1 MMKTH
6 LLFAPIAIFLF
17 AGHLKA
23 IDWEPVSQ
31 AELAQKT
38 PRVDPAADAEAI
50 FWDVKIQDQ
59 AEGGDVSV
67 SLTHYIR
74 IKIFTDRGKEKYSTV
89 EIEQPKSYTIANV
102 AGRTIKANGTIQE
115 LKKDAVFERDLAKT
129 KGVNLK
135 GKSFTLPNVETGD
148 IIEYQYKETR
158 HDEIASHMRLYFQRE
173 IPLWKVTYHLKP
185 LSLPDFPY
193 GMRSLAMQ
201 CKHPP
206 FQKDKDY
213 FFTTSMTDMP
223 AFQEEPN
230 MPPEDQ
236 LRAWVLIYYEE
247 DKKIE
252 PEKYWKQI
260 GKEDYASFKN
270 GMSVNN
276 DVKRAAAEVVSGA
289 SDPMEKLALLDTFC
303 RTKIENLNLTSA
315 RMTPEQRKGIKA
327 NNSPADTLKHK
338 MAWGSDVDLLFA
350 AMANA
355 VGFDARMARI
365 ADRGDNFFSASIPV
379 TYFIQSFSVGVKV
392 NDKWVF
398 FDPATPYME
407 REMLRWQEEGVKAL
421 VSDPKEGF
429 FVNTQASEPDRS
441 VRKRR
446 ATLKLADDGTLQGTL
461 EYTYTGHA
469 GVDQKRTYDDM
480 TPAQREQDWKESMQ
494 DRLSTAEISHFE
506 MTNAD
511 DLSKPLVVRH
521 EVSVPGYAIRT
532 GKRILLQP
540 AFFERNASPR
550 FTASQ
555 RKWPLYFHYPWA
567 EDDEVTIDL
576 PAGWELDQPV
586 APEGRDLGGV
596 GAYSAQVLKTA
607 DGRRLVYRRKFAWG
621 RGMNILFPPA
631 SYASVKKIFDY
642 VQEQDGYT
650 IALRAADA
658 K

>member
-1 MMKTH
+1 MRTQF
-6 LLFAPIAIFLF
+6 LLPALAILVF
-17 AGHLKA
+17 AGHLSA
-23 IDWEPVSQ
+23 ADWEPVTQ
-31 AELAQKT
+31 AELTQKA
-38 PRVDPAADAEAI
+38 PRIDPAADAEAI

-67 SLTHYIR
+67 SLSHYIR

-89 EIEQPKSYTIANV
+89 EIEQPKTYSISNI
-102 AGRTIKANGTIQE
+102 AGRTIKANGSVQE
-115 LKKDAVFERDLAKT
+115 LRKDAIFERDLAKT

-135 GKSFTLPNVETGD
+135 GRSFTLPNVEVGD
-148 IIEYQYKETR
+148 IIEYQYRETR
-158 HDEIASHMRLYFQRE
+158 HDEIASHLRLYFQRE

-201 CKHPP
+201 VKHPP
-206 FQKDKDY
+206 FQKDKEN

-260 GKEDYASFKN
+260 GKEDFESFKR
-270 GMSVNN
+270 GLSVNG
-276 DVKRAAAEVVSGA
+276 DVKRTAAEVVSGA
-289 SDPMEKLALLDTFC
+289 SDPMEKLALLETYC
-303 RTKIENLNLTSA
+303 RTKIENLNLTSS
-315 RMTPEQRKGIKA
+315 RMTAEQRKAVKE

-338 MAWGSDVDLLFA
+338 MGWGLDLNLLFA

-355 VGFDARMARI
+355 AGFDARMARL
-365 ADRGDNFFSASIPV
+365 ADRGDHFFDNSVPL

-398 FDPATPYME
+398 FDPATPYLE
-407 REMLRWQEEGVKAL
+407 RGMLRWQEEGVKAL

-429 FVNTQASEPDRS
+429 FVTTQASQPDRS

-446 ATLKLADDGTLQGTL
+446 ATLKLLDDGTLQGQV
-461 EYTYTGHA
+461 EYTYSGHTA
-469 GVDQKRTYDDM
+469 VDQKRTYDDM
-480 TPAQREQDWKESMQ
+480 TPAQREEDWKTSLQ
-494 DRLSTAEISHFE
+494 DRLSNAEISHFE

-511 DLSKPLVVRH
+511 DLTKPLVVRH
-521 EVSVPGYAIRT
+521 EVSVPGYATRT
-532 GKRILLQP
+532 GKRILVQP
-540 AFFERNASPR
+540 AFFQRNATPR

-555 RKWPLYFHYPWA
+555 RKWPLYFHYGWA

-576 PAGWELDQPV
+576 PAGWELDKAV
-586 APEGRDLGGV
+586 APEGGNIGDI
-596 GAYSAQVLKTA
+596 GAYSVEALRTP
-607 DGRRLVYRRKFAWG
+607 DGRKLIYRRKFAWG
-621 RGMNILFPPA
+621 RDMKILFPPA
-631 SYASVKKIFDY
+631 NYDGLKKVFDF
-642 VQEQDGYT
+642 VQEQDNYT
-650 IALRAADA
+650 VALRAADA